1 MGDEE
6 KKRCCEGWVGQYM
19 FSPNRKRGGG
29 VSMKN
34 NNTPL
39 HSHNTPTLS
48 FHPPPPSE
56 HAASGHPNAVGPIH
70 ASQTK
75 HKRDGTLGDTDH
87 DDRHALRGGVSTV
100 SARPPSPPPH
110 CNAAPCPLWI
120 ITLACLLPLF
130 LPNVWSLFP
139 LHHLAIIIPFQG
151 YRPSCPQSTPSSKSH
166 TYVYTL
172 VPLLNY
178 SGTMACQLVPKG
190 HVPCLL
196 LDDWVVSSLA
206 VDCNWS
212 L

>member
-100 SARPPSPPPH
+100 SARPPSPPPTAMLHHVH
-110 CNAAPCPLWI
+110 CGLLRLPASCHFFCPTCGLSFPFI
-120 ITLACLLPLF
+120 ISP
-130 LPNVWSLFP
+130 SLFHFKAIVRVVHSRP
-139 LHHLAIIIPFQG
+139 LPASLTHMYTHWFPCSITPEQWLASWSPKDTSHVFFWMIG
-151 YRPSCPQSTPSSKSH
+151 SCPH
-166 TYVYTL
+166 
-172 VPLLNY
+172 
-178 SGTMACQLVPKG
+178 
-190 HVPCLL
+190 
-196 LDDWVVSSLA
+196 
-206 VDCNWS
+206 
-212 L
+212 